1 MKYAA
6 RRRQNHTKWGASGFT
21 LKVQIVGHQQRTA
34 EGGKKE
40 KHVSYFMQVQ
50 DSMGCSWEARR
61 RYNEF
66 DVLWKQ
72 IRKECK
78 AVQAQLAS
86 QAKTGQSNGQ
96 SKTGGIVF
104 PRKSVRTL
112 GEQGLKRRQDALQ
125 FFLEQLLEPVL
136 HAKLNSTTSCLI
148 RTFLQCPGEV
158 GVQAASSGQT
168 GGGEGQDIEVD
179 VGDVGDVVNVDAH
192 RADHA
197 DSGGDEPRWY
207 RADADNQI
215 TADGLDPENE
225 AIV

>member
-1 MKYAA
+1 M
-6 RRRQNHTKWGASGFT
+6 
-21 LKVQIVGHQQRTA
+21 
-34 EGGKKE
+34 
-40 KHVSYFMQVQ
+40 
-50 DSMGCSWEARR
+50 
-61 RYNEF
+61 
-66 DVLWKQ
+66 
-72 IRKECK
+72 
-78 AVQAQLAS
+78 
-86 QAKTGQSNGQ
+86 
-96 SKTGGIVF
+96 
-104 PRKSVRTL
+104 PRAPIDPTL
-112 GEQGLKRRQDALQ
+112 GVPKALLGNLSKRQSLIPPPVLRAFYRLHCCAGYVSKKFQGLKRRQDALQ